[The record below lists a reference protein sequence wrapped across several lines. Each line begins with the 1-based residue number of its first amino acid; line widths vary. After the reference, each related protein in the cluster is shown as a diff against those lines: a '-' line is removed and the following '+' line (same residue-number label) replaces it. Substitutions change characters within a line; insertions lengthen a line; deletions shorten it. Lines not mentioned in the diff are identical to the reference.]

1 MSSQFGLLAPYA
13 ISKQETAK
21 QALKTSRD
29 NTLFLPIVV
38 VNIVIIWE
46 YLLCINISGNFI
58 YSILFNLTILRSIIG
73 PILLMRGKKRTDFSE
88 VSN

>member
-29 NTLFLPIVV
+29 NTLFLLVVVV
-38 VNIVIIWE
+38 VNIVIIWG
-46 YLLCINISGNFI
+46 YLLCIRYFWKFYIQYFI
-58 YSILFNLTILRSIIG
+58 
-73 PILLMRGKKRTDFSE
+73 
-88 VSN
+88 

>member
-21 QALKTSRD
+21 QALKTSRN
-29 NTLFLPIVV
+29 NTLFFLLLI

-46 YLLCINISGNFI
+46 YLLCIRYFWKFYIQYFI
-58 YSILFNLTILRSIIG
+58 
-73 PILLMRGKKRTDFSE
+73 
-88 VSN
+88 